1 MQNRYD
7 LVIYGATGFAGS
19 VATKHLMESPN
30 EMRVAI
36 AGRNRQKLEDLQQ
49 LCKIKPDIIIAD
61 SNDTASVES
70 MVQSTKVVLNFAG
83 PFAKYAEP
91 VIAACAKS
99 GTHYLDI
106 TGETAFTRTMIDRYQ
121 EQAQKSGARL
131 VPFCG
136 FDSVPADLTTY
147 LALKTAS
154 EQKFMLDELRLCYQI
169 KGGLNGGSLATALN
183 MAENN
188 TFMLPD
194 SNILIPDENW
204 PKDPEASRYPQ
215 YESTFSRWSAF
226 FHMGPT
232 NNAVVRRSAWLR
244 SRVHE
249 ANSEPEPVFH
259 YEERLL
265 MPQNYGFIHACLTTC
280 FVKGFGSLS
289 STAIGRE
296 LIRSCYGLEPGQ
308 GPSEEERLAGTFHV
322 QLVGR
327 SRGQD
332 KLTISMERQG
342 DPSNEITSALAIE
355 CARLMAT
362 NNFATEEKGFLTPSV
377 AFGMSL
383 FEHLKTAGFHFKTE
397 LFDQELVDQV
407 QETNAASQNGFF
419 SARTAKLAA
428 SALAVG
434 TVVGLGLRYMQ
445 SE

>member
-19 VATKHLMESPN
+19 VATKHLMESSDLN
-30 EMRVAI
+30 GMRVAV
-36 AGRNRQKLEDLQQ
+36 AGRNQQKLEDLQK
-49 LCKIKPDIIIAD
+49 LCNVQPDIIIAD
-61 SNDTASVES
+61 SNDQASVDA
-70 MVQSTKVVLNFAG
+70 MVQNAKVVLNFAG

-91 VIAACAKS
+91 VIAACAKL

-121 EQAQKSGARL
+121 EEAQKSGARL

-154 EQKFMLDELRLCYQI
+154 EQKFEMDELCLHYQI

-188 TFMLPD
+188 TFMLSD

-204 PKDPEASRYPQ
+204 PQDLEASRYPR

-226 FHMGPT
+226 FHMSPT

-244 SRVHE
+244 SHLHE

-265 MPQNYGFIHACLTTC
+265 MPQNYGFIHACLTTA

-296 LIRSCYGLEPGQ
+296 LIRACYGLKPGQ
-308 GPSEEERLAGTFHV
+308 GPSEEERLAGIFNV

-327 SRGQD
+327 SNGQD
-332 KLTISMERQG
+332 KLIISMERQG

-355 CARLMAT
+355 CARLMVT
-362 NNFATEEKGFLTPSV
+362 NDFATEEKGFLTPSV

-383 FEHLKTAGFHFKTE
+383 FENLKTAGFHFKTE
-397 LFDQELVDQV
+397 LVNQM
-407 QETNAASQNGFF
+407 QETKAASQNGFF

-428 SALAVG
+428 SALAAG
-434 TVVGLGLRYMQ
+434 AVVGLGLRYMQ
-445 SE
+445 GE

>member
-30 EMRVAI
+30 GMRVAI
-36 AGRNRQKLEDLQQ
+36 AGRNKQKLEELQQ
-49 LCKIKPDIIIAD
+49 LCEFKPDIIIAD
-61 SNDTASVES
+61 SNDPASVES

-91 VIAACAKS
+91 VIAACAKL
-99 GTHYLDI
+99 GTDYLDI

-121 EQAQKSGARL
+121 IQAQQSGARL

-154 EQKFMLDELRLCYQI
+154 ENKLKLDELCLCYQI
-169 KGGLNGGSLATALN
+169 KGGLNGGSLATALD
-183 MAENN
+183 MAANN
-188 TFMLPD
+188 TFMLSD
-194 SNILIPDENW
+194 SNILISDEKW
-204 PKDPEASRYPQ
+204 PRELEASRYPR

-226 FHMGPT
+226 FHMAPT

-244 SRVHE
+244 SHLHE

-265 MPQNYGFIHACLTTC
+265 MPQHYGFIHACLTTF
-280 FVKGFGSLS
+280 FVKGFGLLS
-289 STAIGRE
+289 STALGRQ
-296 LIRSCYGLEPGQ
+296 LISWCYGLEPGQ
-308 GPSEEERLAGTFHV
+308 GPSEKERLAGTFHV

-327 SRGQD
+327 SSGHD
-332 KLTISMERQG
+332 KIKISMERKG

-355 CARLMAT
+355 CARLMAA
-362 NNFATEEKGFLTPSV
+362 NEFATKEKGFLTPSV
-377 AFGMSL
+377 AFGESL
-383 FEHLKTAGFHFKTE
+383 YEHLKIAGFHFKTE
-397 LFDQELVDQV
+397 LVAQELVDCMQGN
-407 QETNAASQNGFF
+407 NATRLSH
-419 SARTAKLAA
+419 T
-428 SALAVG
+428 
-434 TVVGLGLRYMQ
+434 
-445 SE
+445 